1 MPAQIATPFSFSAL
15 RLSWATLAI
24 LFITL
29 LLHFLLLQWAEDE
42 LKVAL
47 SIPSD
52 AALLDL
58 ELEPTTSVRLL
69 RAPASQRVQKKSP
82 VNTDPTPPTLEPPA
96 ATNPAESTA
105 STDAA
110 DTANATAN
118 ATPAEASNETSS
130 TAAAAATT
138 ATESGPVTTDPT
150 KPEAAT
156 ESATASAVP
165 QAQEQTA
172 PIAASSIFTKVS
184 LPPPA
189 QLNYTVLA
197 ARDGRKVEGRGTINW
212 QPNGDQYSI
221 SGDAGII
228 FLTVLNYKSSGSVDL
243 SGITPELYVEKRF
256 GKSETNTHF
265 HRERKTISFSASTNS
280 YPTSGGEQDRASVIW
295 QIAAMG
301 RGDSDKFTPGL
312 NFGMLIAGTRT
323 AAVWRVV
330 VNRKQSI
337 RLTNETVD
345 AWHLTIMPV
354 EQTQELQFELWLA
367 PEKEWYPVKL
377 VYSDKKSG
385 YLELLLNK
393 LEQKLSTAR

>member
-1 MPAQIATPFSFSAL
+1 MPTQIATPFRFPAL
-15 RLSWATLAI
+15 RLSGATLAI

-29 LLHFLLLQWAEDE
+29 LLHLLILQWVEDE
-42 LKVAL
+42 LKLAL

-82 VNTDPTPPTLEPPA
+82 VKADPTPPVPEA
-96 ATNPAESTA
+96 SATTSTPESIA
-105 STDAA
+105 STDPAA
-110 DTANATAN
+110 PTS
-118 ATPAEASNETSS
+118 ATPAESLNETSS
-130 TAAAAATT
+130 AAASVESAQTPTEASKTDAGIET
-138 ATESGPVTTDPT
+138 AT
-150 KPEAAT
+150 AN
-156 ESATASAVP
+156 AVP

-172 PIAASSIFTKVS
+172 PVAASSIFTKVS
-184 LPPPA
+184 LPPAA

-212 QPNGDQYSI
+212 QPSGEQYSI

-228 FLTVLNYKSSGSVDL
+228 FLTVLNYKSTGSVDL

-312 NFGMLIAGTRT
+312 NFGMLIAGTRS

-330 VNRKQSI
+330 INGKQSV
-337 RLTNETVD
+337 RLTNETVE
-345 AWHLTIMPV
+345 AWHLTILPV
-354 EQTQELQFELWLA
+354 EQSQELQFELWLA

-385 YLELLLNK
+385 FLELILNK
-393 LEQKLSTAR
+393 LEQKFTSTR

>member
-1 MPAQIATPFSFSAL
+1 MPTQIATPFRFPAL
-15 RLSWATLAI
+15 RLSGATLAI

-29 LLHFLLLQWAEDE
+29 LLHLLILQWVEDE
-42 LKVAL
+42 LKLAL

-69 RAPASQRVQKKSP
+69 RAPASQRAQKKSP
-82 VNTDPTPPTLEPPA
+82 VKADPIPPA
-96 ATNPAESTA
+96 PEPSATTSTPESTA
-105 STDAA
+105 STDPVSP
-110 DTANATAN
+110 TS
-118 ATPAEASNETSS
+118 ATPAESSNETGS
-130 TAAAAATT
+130 AATT
-138 ATESGPVTTDPT
+138 ADSAQTPTEAS
-150 KPEAAT
+150 KPEAGIET
-156 ESATASAVP
+156 ATANAVP

-172 PIAASSIFTKVS
+172 PVAASSIFTKVS
-184 LPPPA
+184 LPPAA

-212 QPNGDQYSI
+212 QPSGEQYSI

-228 FLTVLNYKSSGSVDL
+228 FLTVLNYKSTGSVDL

-312 NFGMLIAGTRT
+312 NFGMLIAGTRS

-330 VNRKQSI
+330 INGKQSV
-337 RLTNETVD
+337 RLTNETVE
-345 AWHLTIMPV
+345 AWHLTILPV
-354 EQTQELQFELWLA
+354 EQSQELQFELWLA

-385 YLELLLNK
+385 FLELVLNK
-393 LEQKLSTAR
+393 LEQKFTSTR

>member
-1 MPAQIATPFSFSAL
+1 MPAQIATPFRFPAL

-29 LLHFLLLQWAEDE
+29 LLHLLILQWVEDE
-42 LKVAL
+42 LKLAL

-69 RAPASQRVQKKSP
+69 RAPASQRAQKKSP
-82 VNTDPTPPTLEPPA
+82 VKTDPTPPTPEPS
-96 ATNPAESTA
+96 ATTSTPESTA
-105 STDAA
+105 STDPASPASANPAESSNETGSAA
-110 DTANATAN
+110 ASVDSAQTPTETSKPEVGIETATAN
-118 ATPAEASNETSS
+118 
-130 TAAAAATT
+130 
-138 ATESGPVTTDPT
+138 
-150 KPEAAT
+150 
-156 ESATASAVP
+156 AVP

-172 PIAASSIFTKVS
+172 PVAASSIFTKVS

-212 QPNGDQYSI
+212 QPSGEQYSI

-228 FLTVLNYKSSGSVDL
+228 FLTVLNYKSTGSVDL

-312 NFGMLIAGTRT
+312 NFGMLIAGTRS

-330 VNRKQSI
+330 INGKQSV
-337 RLTNETVD
+337 RLTNETVE
-345 AWHLTIMPV
+345 AWHLTILPV
-354 EQTQELQFELWLA
+354 EQSQELQFELWLA

-385 YLELLLNK
+385 FLELVLNK
-393 LEQKLSTAR
+393 LEQKFTSTR

>member
-1 MPAQIATPFSFSAL
+1 MPAQIATPFRFPAL

-29 LLHFLLLQWAEDE
+29 LLHLLILQWVEDE
-42 LKVAL
+42 LKLAL

-69 RAPASQRVQKKSP
+69 RTPASQRAQKKSP
-82 VNTDPTPPTLEPPA
+82 VKTDPTPAVPEPS
-96 ATNPAESTA
+96 ATTSTPESTA
-105 STDAA
+105 STDPVSP
-110 DTANATAN
+110 TS
-118 ATPAEASNETSS
+118 ATPAESSNETGS
-130 TAAAAATT
+130 AAASVDSAQTP
-138 ATESGPVTTDPT
+138 TETS
-150 KPEAAT
+150 KPEAGIET
-156 ESATASAVP
+156 ATANAVP
-165 QAQEQTA
+165 QAQQQTA
-172 PIAASSIFTKVS
+172 PVAASSIFTKVS

-212 QPNGDQYSI
+212 QPSGEQYSI

-228 FLTVLNYKSSGSVDL
+228 FLTVLNYKSTGSVDL

-312 NFGMLIAGTRT
+312 NFGMLIAGTRS

-330 VNRKQSI
+330 INGKQSV
-337 RLTNETVD
+337 RLTNETVE
-345 AWHLTIMPV
+345 AWHLTILPV
-354 EQTQELQFELWLA
+354 EQSQELQFELWLA

-385 YLELLLNK
+385 FLELVLNK
-393 LEQKLSTAR
+393 LEQKFTSTR

>member
-1 MPAQIATPFSFSAL
+1 MPTQIATSFGFPAL

-29 LLHFLLLQWAEDE
+29 LLHLLLLQWVEDE
-42 LKVAL
+42 LKLAL

-69 RAPASQRVQKKSP
+69 REPASQRAQKKSP
-82 VNTDPTPPTLEPPA
+82 VKTDPTPPSPEPSAP
-96 ATNPAESTA
+96 TNPAESTA
-105 STDAA
+105 STEAA

-118 ATPAEASNETSS
+118 ATQAEPSNETSS
-130 TAAAAATT
+130 TASATS
-138 ATESGPVTTDPT
+138 TESGPVTTETT
-150 KPEAAT
+150 KPEAVIET
-156 ESATASAVP
+156 TTASAP
-165 QAQEQTA
+165 
-172 PIAASSIFTKVS
+172 PIAASSIFTKVN

-212 QPNGDQYSI
+212 QPNGEQYSI

-312 NFGMLIAGTRT
+312 DFGMLIAGTRS

-330 VNRKQSI
+330 VNGKQSV
-337 RLTNETVD
+337 RLTNETVE

-354 EQTQELQFELWLA
+354 EQSQELQFELWLA

-385 YLELLLNK
+385 FLELVLNK
-393 LEQKLSTAR
+393 LEQKFISTR

>member
-1 MPAQIATPFSFSAL
+1 MPAQIATPFRFPAL

-29 LLHFLLLQWAEDE
+29 LLHLLILQWVEDE
-42 LKVAL
+42 LKLAL

-69 RAPASQRVQKKSP
+69 RAPASQRAQKKSP
-82 VNTDPTPPTLEPPA
+82 VKTDPTPAVLEPSVTTSAP
-96 ATNPAESTA
+96 ESTA
-105 STDAA
+105 STDP
-110 DTANATAN
+110 ATPTS
-118 ATPAEASNETSS
+118 ATPAESSNETGS
-130 TAAAAATT
+130 AAASVDSAQTPTETSKPEVGIET
-138 ATESGPVTTDPT
+138 AT
-150 KPEAAT
+150 AN
-156 ESATASAVP
+156 AVP

-172 PIAASSIFTKVS
+172 PVAASSIFTKVN

-212 QPNGDQYSI
+212 QPNGEQYSI

-228 FLTVLNYKSSGSVDL
+228 FLTVLNYKSTGSVDL

-312 NFGMLIAGTRT
+312 NFGMLIAGTRS

-330 VNRKQSI
+330 INGKQSV
-337 RLTNETVD
+337 RLTNETVE
-345 AWHLTIMPV
+345 AWHLTILPV
-354 EQTQELQFELWLA
+354 EQSQELQFELWLA

-385 YLELLLNK
+385 FLELVLNK
-393 LEQKLSTAR
+393 LEQKFTSTR

>member
-1 MPAQIATPFSFSAL
+1 MPTQIATPFSFPAL

-29 LLHFLLLQWAEDE
+29 LLHLLLLQWVEDE
-42 LKVAL
+42 LKLAL

-69 RAPASQRVQKKSP
+69 RAPASQRAQKKSP
-82 VNTDPTPPTLEPPA
+82 VKTDPTPPTPEPPA
-96 ATNPAESTA
+96 PTNPAESTA

-110 DTANATAN
+110 DTANASAN
-118 ATPAEASNETSS
+118 ATQAEPSNETSS
-130 TAAAAATT
+130 TASATS
-138 ATESGPVTTDPT
+138 TESGPVTTEPI
-150 KPEAAT
+150 KPEAAIET
-156 ESATASAVP
+156 ATASTP
-165 QAQEQTA
+165 

-212 QPNGDQYSI
+212 QPSGEQYSI
-221 SGDAGII
+221 SGDSGII
-228 FLTVLNYKSSGSVDL
+228 FLTVLNYKSTGSVDL
-243 SGITPELYVEKRF
+243 TGITPELYVEKRF

-312 NFGMLIAGTRT
+312 NFGMLIAGTRS

-330 VNRKQSI
+330 INGKQSI
-337 RLTNETVD
+337 RLTNETVE
-345 AWHLTIMPV
+345 AWHLTILPV
-354 EQTQELQFELWLA
+354 EQSQELQFELWLA

-385 YLELLLNK
+385 FLELVLNK
-393 LEQKLSTAR
+393 LEQKFISTR

>member
-29 LLHFLLLQWAEDE
+29 LLHLLILQWVEDE
-42 LKVAL
+42 LKLAL

-69 RAPASQRVQKKSP
+69 RAPASQRAQKKSP
-82 VNTDPTPPTLEPPA
+82 VKTDPTPPVPEPS
-96 ATNPAESTA
+96 ATTSTPESTA
-105 STDAA
+105 STDPASPASANPSESSNETGSAA
-110 DTANATAN
+110 ASVDSAQTPTETSKPEPGIETATAN
-118 ATPAEASNETSS
+118 
-130 TAAAAATT
+130 
-138 ATESGPVTTDPT
+138 
-150 KPEAAT
+150 
-156 ESATASAVP
+156 AVP

-212 QPNGDQYSI
+212 QPSGGQYSI

-228 FLTVLNYKSSGSVDL
+228 FLTVLNYKSTGSVDL

-312 NFGMLIAGTRT
+312 NFGMLIAGTRS

-330 VNRKQSI
+330 INGKQSV
-337 RLTNETVD
+337 RLTNETVQ
-345 AWHLTIMPV
+345 AWHLTILPV
-354 EQTQELQFELWLA
+354 EQSQELQFELWLS

-385 YLELLLNK
+385 FLELVLNK
-393 LEQKLSTAR
+393 LEQKFTSTR

>member
-1 MPAQIATPFSFSAL
+1 MPAQIATPFRFPAL

-29 LLHFLLLQWAEDE
+29 LLHLLILQWVEDE
-42 LKVAL
+42 LKLAL

-58 ELEPTTSVRLL
+58 ELEPTTTVRLL
-69 RAPASQRVQKKSP
+69 RAPASQRVQKKPP
-82 VNTDPTPPTLEPPA
+82 VKTDPTPPVPEA
-96 ATNPAESTA
+96 SATTSTPESTA
-105 STDAA
+105 STDPAA
-110 DTANATAN
+110 PTSATS
-118 ATPAEASNETSS
+118 AESSNETSS
-130 TAAAAATT
+130 AAAPVESAQTP
-138 ATESGPVTTDPT
+138 TETS
-150 KPEAAT
+150 KPEAGIET
-156 ESATASAVP
+156 ATANAAP

-172 PIAASSIFTKVS
+172 PVAASSIFTKVN

-212 QPNGDQYSI
+212 QPNGEQYSI

-228 FLTVLNYKSSGSVDL
+228 FLTVLNYKSTGSVDL

-312 NFGMLIAGTRT
+312 NFGMLIAGTRS

-330 VNRKQSI
+330 INGKQSV
-337 RLTNETVD
+337 RLTNETVE
-345 AWHLTIMPV
+345 AWHLTILPV
-354 EQTQELQFELWLA
+354 EQSQELQFELWLA

-385 YLELLLNK
+385 FLELVLNK
-393 LEQKLSTAR
+393 LEQKFTSTR

>member
-1 MPAQIATPFSFSAL
+1 MPAQIATPFRFPAL

-29 LLHFLLLQWAEDE
+29 LLHLLILQWVEDE
-42 LKVAL
+42 LKLAL

-69 RAPASQRVQKKSP
+69 RAPASQRAQKKSP
-82 VNTDPTPPTLEPPA
+82 VKADPTPPTPEPS
-96 ATNPAESTA
+96 ATTSTPESTA
-105 STDAA
+105 STDPVSPTSATPAESSNETGSAA
-110 DTANATAN
+110 ASVDSAQTPTETSKPEAGIETATAN
-118 ATPAEASNETSS
+118 A
-130 TAAAAATT
+130 
-138 ATESGPVTTDPT
+138 
-150 KPEAAT
+150 
-156 ESATASAVP
+156 VP
-165 QAQEQTA
+165 QEQEQTA
-172 PIAASSIFTKVS
+172 PVAASSIFTKVS

-212 QPNGDQYSI
+212 QPNGEQYSI

-228 FLTVLNYKSSGSVDL
+228 FLTVLNYKSTGSVDL
-243 SGITPELYVEKRF
+243 SGIAPELYVEKRF

-312 NFGMLIAGTRT
+312 NFGMLIAGTRS

-330 VNRKQSI
+330 INGKQSV
-337 RLTNETVD
+337 RLTNETVE
-345 AWHLTIMPV
+345 AWHLTILPV
-354 EQTQELQFELWLA
+354 EQSQELQFELWLA

-385 YLELLLNK
+385 FLELVLNK
-393 LEQKLSTAR
+393 LEQKFTSTR

>member
-1 MPAQIATPFSFSAL
+1 MPAQIATPFRFPAL

-29 LLHFLLLQWAEDE
+29 LLHLLILQWVEDE
-42 LKVAL
+42 LKLAL

-69 RAPASQRVQKKSP
+69 RAPAPQRAQKKSP
-82 VNTDPTPPTLEPPA
+82 VKADPTPPTPEPS
-96 ATNPAESTA
+96 ATTSTPESTA
-105 STDAA
+105 STDPVSP
-110 DTANATAN
+110 TS
-118 ATPAEASNETSS
+118 ATPAESSNETGS
-130 TAAAAATT
+130 AAASVDSAQTPTETSKPDAGIET
-138 ATESGPVTTDPT
+138 AT
-150 KPEAAT
+150 AN
-156 ESATASAVP
+156 AVP

-172 PIAASSIFTKVS
+172 PVAASSIFTKVS

-212 QPNGDQYSI
+212 QPSGEQYSI

-228 FLTVLNYKSSGSVDL
+228 FLTVLNYKSTGSVDL

-312 NFGMLIAGTRT
+312 NFGMLIAGTRS

-330 VNRKQSI
+330 INGKQSV
-337 RLTNETVD
+337 RLTNETVE
-345 AWHLTIMPV
+345 AWHLTILPV
-354 EQTQELQFELWLA
+354 EQSQELQFELWLA

-385 YLELLLNK
+385 FLELVLNK
-393 LEQKLSTAR
+393 LEQKFTSTR

>member
-1 MPAQIATPFSFSAL
+1 MSTQIATTFSFPAL
-15 RLSWATLAI
+15 RLSWANLAI

-29 LLHFLLLQWAEDE
+29 LLHLLLLRWVEDE
-42 LKVAL
+42 LKLAL

-69 RAPASQRVQKKSP
+69 RAPASQRPQKKPP
-82 VNTDPTPPTLEPPA
+82 VKTDPTPPTPEPPA
-96 ATNPAESTA
+96 PTNPAESTA

-118 ATPAEASNETSS
+118 ATQAEPANETGSPAS
-130 TAAAAATT
+130 ATS
-138 ATESGPVTTDPT
+138 TESGPITTDPT
-150 KPEAAT
+150 KPEAAI
-156 ESATASAVP
+156 ETAAPSAVP
-165 QAQEQTA
+165 QAQEQTP

-184 LPPPA
+184 LPPPV

-330 VNRKQSI
+330 VNGKQSV
-337 RLTNETVD
+337 RLINETVE
-345 AWHLTIMPV
+345 AWHLTILPV
-354 EQTQELQFELWLA
+354 EQSQELQFELWLA

-385 YLELLLNK
+385 FLELVLNK
-393 LEQKLSTAR
+393 LEQKFISTR

>member
-1 MPAQIATPFSFSAL
+1 MPTQIATPFSFPAL

-29 LLHFLLLQWAEDE
+29 LLHLLLLQWVEDE
-42 LKVAL
+42 LKLAL

-69 RAPASQRVQKKSP
+69 RAPASQRAQKKSP
-82 VNTDPTPPTLEPPA
+82 VKTDPTPPTPEPPA
-96 ATNPAESTA
+96 PTNPAESTA

-110 DTANATAN
+110 DTANASAN
-118 ATPAEASNETSS
+118 ATQAEPSNETSS
-130 TAAAAATT
+130 TASATS
-138 ATESGPVTTDPT
+138 TESGPVTTEPI
-150 KPEAAT
+150 KPEAAIET
-156 ESATASAVP
+156 ATASTP
-165 QAQEQTA
+165 

-212 QPNGDQYSI
+212 QPSGEQYSI

-228 FLTVLNYKSSGSVDL
+228 FLTVLNYKSTGSVDL
-243 SGITPELYVEKRF
+243 TGITPELYVEKRF

-280 YPTSGGEQDRASVIW
+280 YTTSGGEQDRASVIW

-312 NFGMLIAGTRT
+312 NFGMLIAGTRS

-330 VNRKQSI
+330 INGKQSI
-337 RLTNETVD
+337 RLTNETVE
-345 AWHLTIMPV
+345 AWHLTILPV
-354 EQTQELQFELWLA
+354 EQSQELQFELWLA

-385 YLELLLNK
+385 FLELVLNK
-393 LEQKLSTAR
+393 LEQKFISTR

>member
-1 MPAQIATPFSFSAL
+1 MPTQIATPFSFPAL

-69 RAPASQRVQKKSP
+69 REPASQRAQKKST
-82 VNTDPTPPTLEPPA
+82 VKTDPTPPSPEPPA
-96 ATNPAESTA
+96 PTNSAESTA
-105 STDAA
+105 STEAA

-118 ATPAEASNETSS
+118 ATQAEPSNETSS
-130 TAAAAATT
+130 TASATS
-138 ATESGPVTTDPT
+138 TESGPVTNEPT
-150 KPEAAT
+150 KPEAVIET
-156 ESATASAVP
+156 TTASTP
-165 QAQEQTA
+165 
-172 PIAASSIFTKVS
+172 PIAASSIFTKVN

-301 RGDSDKFTPGL
+301 RGDSEKFTPGL

>member
-1 MPAQIATPFSFSAL
+1 MPAQIATPFRFPAL

-29 LLHFLLLQWAEDE
+29 LLHLLILQWVEDE
-42 LKVAL
+42 LKLAL

-69 RAPASQRVQKKSP
+69 RAPAPQRAQKKSP
-82 VNTDPTPPTLEPPA
+82 VKADPTPPTPEPS
-96 ATNPAESTA
+96 ATTSTPESTA
-105 STDAA
+105 STDPVSP
-110 DTANATAN
+110 TS
-118 ATPAEASNETSS
+118 ATPAESSNETGS
-130 TAAAAATT
+130 AAASVDSAQTP
-138 ATESGPVTTDPT
+138 TETS
-150 KPEAAT
+150 KPEAGIET
-156 ESATASAVP
+156 ATANAVP

-172 PIAASSIFTKVS
+172 PVAASSIFTKVS

-212 QPNGDQYSI
+212 QPSGEQYSI

-228 FLTVLNYKSSGSVDL
+228 FLTVLNYKSTGSVDL

-312 NFGMLIAGTRT
+312 NFGMLIAGTRS

-330 VNRKQSI
+330 INGKQSV
-337 RLTNETVD
+337 RLTNETVE
-345 AWHLTIMPV
+345 AWHLTILPV
-354 EQTQELQFELWLA
+354 EQSQELQFELWLA

-385 YLELLLNK
+385 FLELVLNK
-393 LEQKLSTAR
+393 LEQKFTSTR

>member
-1 MPAQIATPFSFSAL
+1 MPAQIATPFRFPAL

-29 LLHFLLLQWAEDE
+29 LLHLLILQWVEDE
-42 LKVAL
+42 LKLAL

-69 RAPASQRVQKKSP
+69 RAPASQRAQKKSP
-82 VNTDPTPPTLEPPA
+82 VKADPTPPTPEPS
-96 ATNPAESTA
+96 ATTSTPESTA
-105 STDAA
+105 STDPASPASSNPSESSNETGSAA
-110 DTANATAN
+110 ASVDSAQTPTETSKPDAGIETATAN
-118 ATPAEASNETSS
+118 
-130 TAAAAATT
+130 
-138 ATESGPVTTDPT
+138 
-150 KPEAAT
+150 
-156 ESATASAVP
+156 AVP

-172 PIAASSIFTKVS
+172 PVAASSIFTKVS

-212 QPNGDQYSI
+212 QPSGEQYSI

-228 FLTVLNYKSSGSVDL
+228 FLTVLNYKSTGSVDL

-312 NFGMLIAGTRT
+312 NFGMLIAGTRS

-330 VNRKQSI
+330 INGKQSV
-337 RLTNETVD
+337 RLTNETVE
-345 AWHLTIMPV
+345 AWHLTILPV
-354 EQTQELQFELWLA
+354 EQSQELQFELWLA

-385 YLELLLNK
+385 FLELVLNK
-393 LEQKLSTAR
+393 LEQKFTSTR

>member
-1 MPAQIATPFSFSAL
+1 MPAQIATPFRFPAL

-29 LLHFLLLQWAEDE
+29 LLHLLILQWVEDE
-42 LKVAL
+42 LKLAL

-69 RAPASQRVQKKSP
+69 RAPASQRAQKKSP
-82 VNTDPTPPTLEPPA
+82 VKTDPTPAVPEPS
-96 ATNPAESTA
+96 ATTSAPESTA
-105 STDAA
+105 STDP
-110 DTANATAN
+110 ATPTS
-118 ATPAEASNETSS
+118 ATPAESSNETGS
-130 TAAAAATT
+130 AAASVDSAQTPTETSKPEVGIET
-138 ATESGPVTTDPT
+138 AT
-150 KPEAAT
+150 AN
-156 ESATASAVP
+156 AVP

-172 PIAASSIFTKVS
+172 PVAASSIFTKVN

-212 QPNGDQYSI
+212 QPSGEQYSI

-228 FLTVLNYKSSGSVDL
+228 FLTVLNYKSTGSVDL

-312 NFGMLIAGTRT
+312 NFGMLIAGTRS

-330 VNRKQSI
+330 INGKQSV
-337 RLTNETVD
+337 RLTNETVE
-345 AWHLTIMPV
+345 AWHLTILPV
-354 EQTQELQFELWLA
+354 EQSQELQFELWLA

-385 YLELLLNK
+385 FLELVLNK
-393 LEQKLSTAR
+393 LEQKFTSTR

>member
-1 MPAQIATPFSFSAL
+1 MPAQIATPFRFPAL

-29 LLHFLLLQWAEDE
+29 LLHLLILQWVEDE
-42 LKVAL
+42 LKLAL

-69 RAPASQRVQKKSP
+69 RAPAPQRAQKKSP
-82 VNTDPTPPTLEPPA
+82 VKADPTPPTPEPS
-96 ATNPAESTA
+96 ATTSTPESTA
-105 STDAA
+105 STDPVSP
-110 DTANATAN
+110 TS
-118 ATPAEASNETSS
+118 ATPAESSNETGS
-130 TAAAAATT
+130 AAASVDSAQTP
-138 ATESGPVTTDPT
+138 TETS
-150 KPEAAT
+150 KPEAGIET
-156 ESATASAVP
+156 ATANAVP

-172 PIAASSIFTKVS
+172 PVAASSIFTKVS

-212 QPNGDQYSI
+212 QPSGEQYSI

-228 FLTVLNYKSSGSVDL
+228 FLTVLNYKSTGSVDL

-301 RGDSDKFTPGL
+301 RGDSDKFIPGL
-312 NFGMLIAGTRT
+312 NFGMLIAGTRS

-330 VNRKQSI
+330 INGKQSV
-337 RLTNETVD
+337 RLTNETVE
-345 AWHLTIMPV
+345 AWHLTILPV
-354 EQTQELQFELWLA
+354 EQSQELQFELWLA

-385 YLELLLNK
+385 FLELVLNK
-393 LEQKLSTAR
+393 LEQKFTSTR

>member
-1 MPAQIATPFSFSAL
+1 MPAQIATPFSFPAL

-29 LLHFLLLQWAEDE
+29 LLHLLILQWVEDE
-42 LKVAL
+42 LKLAL

-69 RAPASQRVQKKSP
+69 RAPASQRAQKKSP
-82 VNTDPTPPTLEPPA
+82 VKTDPTPPTPEPPA
-96 ATNPAESTA
+96 PTNPAESTA

-118 ATPAEASNETSS
+118 ATPAESSNETSS
-130 TAAAAATT
+130 TAACTT
-138 ATESGPVTTDPT
+138 ATESAQTPT
-150 KPEAAT
+150 ETSKPEAGIET
-156 ESATASAVP
+156 ATANAVP

-172 PIAASSIFTKVS
+172 PVAASSIFTKVS

-212 QPNGDQYSI
+212 QPNGEQYSI

-228 FLTVLNYKSSGSVDL
+228 FLTVLNYKSTGSVDL

-312 NFGMLIAGTRT
+312 NFGMLIAGTRS

-330 VNRKQSI
+330 INGKQSI
-337 RLTNETVD
+337 RLTNETVE
-345 AWHLTIMPV
+345 AWHLTILPV
-354 EQTQELQFELWLA
+354 EQSQELQFELWLA

-385 YLELLLNK
+385 FLELVLNK
-393 LEQKLSTAR
+393 LEQKFTSTR

>member
-1 MPAQIATPFSFSAL
+1 MPAQIATPFRFPAL

-29 LLHFLLLQWAEDE
+29 LLHLLILQWVEDE
-42 LKVAL
+42 LKLAL

-69 RAPASQRVQKKSP
+69 RAPAPQRAQKKSP
-82 VNTDPTPPTLEPPA
+82 AKADPTPPTPEPS
-96 ATNPAESTA
+96 ATTSTPESTA
-105 STDAA
+105 STDPVSP
-110 DTANATAN
+110 TS
-118 ATPAEASNETSS
+118 ATPAESSNETGS
-130 TAAAAATT
+130 AAASVDSAQTPTETSKPEVGIETATT
-138 ATESGPVTTDPT
+138 N
-150 KPEAAT
+150 
-156 ESATASAVP
+156 AVP

-172 PIAASSIFTKVS
+172 PVAASSIFTKVS

-212 QPNGDQYSI
+212 QPSGEQYSI

-228 FLTVLNYKSSGSVDL
+228 FLTVLNYKSTGSVDL

-312 NFGMLIAGTRT
+312 NFGMLIAGTRS

-330 VNRKQSI
+330 INGKQSV
-337 RLTNETVD
+337 RLTNETVQ
-345 AWHLTIMPV
+345 AWHLTILPV
-354 EQTQELQFELWLA
+354 EQSQELQFELWLA

-385 YLELLLNK
+385 FLELVLNK
-393 LEQKLSTAR
+393 LEQKFTSTR

>member
-1 MPAQIATPFSFSAL
+1 MPTQIATPFSFPAL

-29 LLHFLLLQWAEDE
+29 LLHLLLLQWVEDE
-42 LKVAL
+42 LKLAL

-69 RAPASQRVQKKSP
+69 RAPAPQRPQKKSP
-82 VNTDPTPPTLEPPA
+82 VKTDPIPPA
-96 ATNPAESTA
+96 PEAPAAPEPTTSSESTA
-105 STDAA
+105 STEAA
-110 DTANATAN
+110 DTANTNAN
-118 ATPAEASNETSS
+118 ATQAEASNETSS
-130 TAAAAATT
+130 TAAAANA
-138 ATESGPVTTDPT
+138 AESGPVTNEPT
-150 KPEAAT
+150 KPEAG
-156 ESATASAVP
+156 V
-165 QAQEQTA
+165 EQTA

-197 ARDGRKVEGRGTINW
+197 ARDGRRVEGRGTINW
-212 QPNGDQYSI
+212 QPSGEQYSI

-228 FLTVLNYKSSGSVDL
+228 FLTVLNYKSTGSVDL

-265 HRERKTISFSASTNS
+265 HRERKTISFSASTNT

-312 NFGMLIAGTRT
+312 NFGMLIAGTRS

-330 VNRKQSI
+330 VNAKQSV
-337 RLTNETVD
+337 RLTNETIE

-354 EQTQELQFELWLA
+354 EQSQELQFELWLA

-385 YLELLLNK
+385 FLELVLNK
-393 LEQKLSTAR
+393 LEQKFTSTR

>member
-29 LLHFLLLQWAEDE
+29 LLHLLILQWVEDE
-42 LKVAL
+42 LKLAL

-69 RAPASQRVQKKSP
+69 RAPASQRAQKKSP
-82 VNTDPTPPTLEPPA
+82 VKTDPTPPTPEPS
-96 ATNPAESTA
+96 ATTSTPESTA
-105 STDAA
+105 STDPASPASANPAESSNETGSAA
-110 DTANATAN
+110 ASVDSAQTPTETSKPEPGIETATAN
-118 ATPAEASNETSS
+118 
-130 TAAAAATT
+130 
-138 ATESGPVTTDPT
+138 
-150 KPEAAT
+150 
-156 ESATASAVP
+156 AVP

-172 PIAASSIFTKVS
+172 PVAASSIFTKVS

-212 QPNGDQYSI
+212 QPSGEQYSI

-228 FLTVLNYKSSGSVDL
+228 FLTVLNYKSTGSVDL

-312 NFGMLIAGTRT
+312 NFGMLIAGTRS

-330 VNRKQSI
+330 INGKQSV
-337 RLTNETVD
+337 RLTNETVQ
-345 AWHLTIMPV
+345 AWHLTILPV
-354 EQTQELQFELWLA
+354 EQSQELQFELWLA

-385 YLELLLNK
+385 FLELVLNK
-393 LEQKLSTAR
+393 LEQKFTSTR

>member
-1 MPAQIATPFSFSAL
+1 MPAQIATPFSFPAL

-29 LLHFLLLQWAEDE
+29 LLHLLILQWVEDE
-42 LKVAL
+42 LKLAL

-69 RAPASQRVQKKSP
+69 RAPASQRAQKKSP
-82 VNTDPTPPTLEPPA
+82 VKTDPTPPTPEPS
-96 ATNPAESTA
+96 ATTSTPESTA
-105 STDAA
+105 STDPASPASANPAESSNETGSAA
-110 DTANATAN
+110 ASVDSAQTPTETSKPEAGIETATAN
-118 ATPAEASNETSS
+118 
-130 TAAAAATT
+130 
-138 ATESGPVTTDPT
+138 
-150 KPEAAT
+150 
-156 ESATASAVP
+156 AVP

-172 PIAASSIFTKVS
+172 PVAASSIFTKVS

-212 QPNGDQYSI
+212 QPSGEQYSI

-228 FLTVLNYKSSGSVDL
+228 FLTVLNYKSTGSVDL

-312 NFGMLIAGTRT
+312 NFGMLIAGTRS

-330 VNRKQSI
+330 INGKQSV
-337 RLTNETVD
+337 RLTNETVQ
-345 AWHLTIMPV
+345 AWHLTILPV
-354 EQTQELQFELWLA
+354 EQSQELQFELWLA

-385 YLELLLNK
+385 FLELVLNK
-393 LEQKLSTAR
+393 LEQKFTSTR

>member
-1 MPAQIATPFSFSAL
+1 
-15 RLSWATLAI
+15 LAI

-29 LLHFLLLQWAEDE
+29 LLHLLLLQWVEDE
-42 LKVAL
+42 LKLAL

-69 RAPASQRVQKKSP
+69 REPASQRAQKKSP
-82 VNTDPTPPTLEPPA
+82 VKTDPTPPSPEPSAP
-96 ATNPAESTA
+96 TNPAESTA
-105 STDAA
+105 STEAA

-118 ATPAEASNETSS
+118 ATQAEPSNETSS
-130 TAAAAATT
+130 TASATS
-138 ATESGPVTTDPT
+138 TESGPVTTETT
-150 KPEAAT
+150 KPEAVIET
-156 ESATASAVP
+156 TTASAP
-165 QAQEQTA
+165 
-172 PIAASSIFTKVS
+172 PIAASSIFTKVN

-212 QPNGDQYSI
+212 QPNGEQYSI

-312 NFGMLIAGTRT
+312 DFGMLIAGTRS

-330 VNRKQSI
+330 VNGKQSV
-337 RLTNETVD
+337 RLTNETVE

-354 EQTQELQFELWLA
+354 EQSQELQFELWLA

-385 YLELLLNK
+385 YLELVLNK

>member
-1 MPAQIATPFSFSAL
+1 MPTQIATPFSFPAL
-15 RLSWATLAI
+15 RMSWATLAI

-29 LLHFLLLQWAEDE
+29 LLHLLILQWVEDE
-42 LKVAL
+42 LKLAL

-58 ELEPTTSVRLL
+58 ELEPTTNVRLL
-69 RAPASQRVQKKSP
+69 RAPASQRPQKKSP
-82 VNTDPTPPTLEPPA
+82 VKTDPTPPVPEPSATTSTPESTVSTDPA
-96 ATNPAESTA
+96 APIS
-105 STDAA
+105 
-110 DTANATAN
+110 
-118 ATPAEASNETSS
+118 ATPAESSNETGS
-130 TAAAAATT
+130 AATS
-138 ATESGPVTTDPT
+138 AESAIPTETS
-150 KPEAAT
+150 KPEAGI
-156 ESATASAVP
+156 ETAPANAVP

-172 PIAASSIFTKVS
+172 PVAASSIFTKVS

-212 QPNGDQYSI
+212 QPSGEQYSI

-228 FLTVLNYKSSGSVDL
+228 FLTVLNYKSTGSVDL

-312 NFGMLIAGTRT
+312 NFGMLIAGTRS

-330 VNRKQSI
+330 INGKQSV
-337 RLTNETVD
+337 RLTNETVQ
-345 AWHLTIMPV
+345 AWHLTILPV
-354 EQTQELQFELWLA
+354 EQSQELQFELWLA

-385 YLELLLNK
+385 FLELVLNK
-393 LEQKLSTAR
+393 LEQKFTSTR

>member
-1 MPAQIATPFSFSAL
+1 MPAQIATPFSFPAL

-29 LLHFLLLQWAEDE
+29 LLHLLILQWVEDE
-42 LKVAL
+42 LKLAL

-69 RAPASQRVQKKSP
+69 RAPASQRAQKKSP
-82 VNTDPTPPTLEPPA
+82 VKTDPTPPTPEPS
-96 ATNPAESTA
+96 ATTSTPESTA
-105 STDAA
+105 STDPASPASANPAESSNETGSAA
-110 DTANATAN
+110 ASVDSAQTPTETSKPEPGIETATAN
-118 ATPAEASNETSS
+118 
-130 TAAAAATT
+130 
-138 ATESGPVTTDPT
+138 
-150 KPEAAT
+150 
-156 ESATASAVP
+156 AVP

-212 QPNGDQYSI
+212 QPSGEQYSI

-228 FLTVLNYKSSGSVDL
+228 FLTVLNYKSTGSVDL

-312 NFGMLIAGTRT
+312 NFGMLIAGTRS

-330 VNRKQSI
+330 INGKQSV
-337 RLTNETVD
+337 RLTNETVE
-345 AWHLTIMPV
+345 AWHLTILPV
-354 EQTQELQFELWLA
+354 EQSQELQFELWLA

-385 YLELLLNK
+385 FLELVLNK
-393 LEQKLSTAR
+393 LEQKFTSTR

>member
-15 RLSWATLAI
+15 PLSWATLAI

-29 LLHFLLLQWAEDE
+29 LLHLLILQWVEDE
-42 LKVAL
+42 LKLAL

-69 RAPASQRVQKKSP
+69 RAPASQRAQKKSP
-82 VNTDPTPPTLEPPA
+82 VKADPTPPTPEPS
-96 ATNPAESTA
+96 ATTSTPESTA
-105 STDAA
+105 STDPASPASANPAESSNETGSAA
-110 DTANATAN
+110 ASVDSAQTPTETSKTDAGIETATAN
-118 ATPAEASNETSS
+118 
-130 TAAAAATT
+130 
-138 ATESGPVTTDPT
+138 
-150 KPEAAT
+150 
-156 ESATASAVP
+156 AVP

-172 PIAASSIFTKVS
+172 PVAASSIFTKVS

-212 QPNGDQYSI
+212 QPSGEQYSI

-228 FLTVLNYKSSGSVDL
+228 FLTVLNYKSTGSVDL

-312 NFGMLIAGTRT
+312 NFGMLIAGTRS

-330 VNRKQSI
+330 INGKQSV
-337 RLTNETVD
+337 RLTNETVQ
-345 AWHLTIMPV
+345 AWHLTILPV
-354 EQTQELQFELWLA
+354 EQSQELQFELWLA

-385 YLELLLNK
+385 FLELVLNK
-393 LEQKLSTAR
+393 LEQKFTSTR

>member
-1 MPAQIATPFSFSAL
+1 MPAQIATPFRFPAL

-29 LLHFLLLQWAEDE
+29 LLHLLILQWVEDE
-42 LKVAL
+42 LKLAL

-69 RAPASQRVQKKSP
+69 RAPASQRAQKKSP
-82 VNTDPTPPTLEPPA
+82 VNTDPTPAVPEPS
-96 ATNPAESTA
+96 ATTSAPESTA
-105 STDAA
+105 STDP
-110 DTANATAN
+110 ATPTS
-118 ATPAEASNETSS
+118 ATPAESSNETGS
-130 TAAAAATT
+130 AAASVDSAQTPTETSKPEVGIET
-138 ATESGPVTTDPT
+138 AT
-150 KPEAAT
+150 AN
-156 ESATASAVP
+156 AVP

-172 PIAASSIFTKVS
+172 PVAASSIFTKVN

-212 QPNGDQYSI
+212 QPNGEQYSI

-228 FLTVLNYKSSGSVDL
+228 FLTVLNYKSTGSVDL

-312 NFGMLIAGTRT
+312 NFGMLIAGTRS

-330 VNRKQSI
+330 INGKQSV
-337 RLTNETVD
+337 RLTNETVE
-345 AWHLTIMPV
+345 AWHLTILPV
-354 EQTQELQFELWLA
+354 EQSQELQFELWLA

-385 YLELLLNK
+385 FLELVLNK
-393 LEQKLSTAR
+393 LEQKFTSTR

>member
-1 MPAQIATPFSFSAL
+1 MPTQIATPFSFPAL

-29 LLHFLLLQWAEDE
+29 LLHLLLLQWVEDE
-42 LKVAL
+42 LKLAL

-69 RAPASQRVQKKSP
+69 RAPASQRAQKKSP
-82 VNTDPTPPTLEPPA
+82 VKTDPTPPTPEPS
-96 ATNPAESTA
+96 ATTSTPESTA
-105 STDAA
+105 STDPASPASANPAESSNETGSAA
-110 DTANATAN
+110 ASVDSAQTPTETSKPEPGIETATAN
-118 ATPAEASNETSS
+118 
-130 TAAAAATT
+130 
-138 ATESGPVTTDPT
+138 
-150 KPEAAT
+150 
-156 ESATASAVP
+156 AVP

-212 QPNGDQYSI
+212 QPSGEQYSI

-228 FLTVLNYKSSGSVDL
+228 FLTVLNYKSTGSVDL

-312 NFGMLIAGTRT
+312 NFGMLIAGTRS

-330 VNRKQSI
+330 INGKQ
-337 RLTNETVD
+337 
-345 AWHLTIMPV
+345 
-354 EQTQELQFELWLA
+354 
-367 PEKEWYPVKL
+367 
-377 VYSDKKSG
+377 
-385 YLELLLNK
+385 
-393 LEQKLSTAR
+393 

>member
-1 MPAQIATPFSFSAL
+1 MPAQIATPFRFPAL

-29 LLHFLLLQWAEDE
+29 LLHLLILQWVEDE
-42 LKVAL
+42 LKLAL

-69 RAPASQRVQKKSP
+69 RAPASQRAQKKSP
-82 VNTDPTPPTLEPPA
+82 VKTDPTPAVPEPS
-96 ATNPAESTA
+96 ATTSAPESTA
-105 STDAA
+105 STDP
-110 DTANATAN
+110 ATPTS
-118 ATPAEASNETSS
+118 ATPAESSNETGS
-130 TAAAAATT
+130 AAASVDSAQTPTETSKPEVGIET
-138 ATESGPVTTDPT
+138 AT
-150 KPEAAT
+150 AN
-156 ESATASAVP
+156 AVP

-172 PIAASSIFTKVS
+172 PVAASSIFTKVN

-189 QLNYTVLA
+189 KLNYTVLA

-212 QPNGDQYSI
+212 QPNGEQYSI

-228 FLTVLNYKSSGSVDL
+228 FLTVLNYKSTGSVDL

-312 NFGMLIAGTRT
+312 NFGMLIAGTRS

-330 VNRKQSI
+330 INGKQSV
-337 RLTNETVD
+337 RLTNETVE
-345 AWHLTIMPV
+345 AWHLTILPV
-354 EQTQELQFELWLA
+354 EQSQELQFELWLA

-385 YLELLLNK
+385 FLELVLNK
-393 LEQKLSTAR
+393 LEQKFTSTR

>member
-1 MPAQIATPFSFSAL
+1 MPAQITTPFSFPAL

-29 LLHFLLLQWAEDE
+29 LLHLLILQWVEDE
-42 LKVAL
+42 LKLAL

-69 RAPASQRVQKKSP
+69 RAPAPQRAQKKSP
-82 VNTDPTPPTLEPPA
+82 VKADPTPPTPEPS
-96 ATNPAESTA
+96 ATTSTPESTA
-105 STDAA
+105 STDPVSP
-110 DTANATAN
+110 TS
-118 ATPAEASNETSS
+118 ATPAESSNETGS
-130 TAAAAATT
+130 AAASVDSAQTP
-138 ATESGPVTTDPT
+138 TETS
-150 KPEAAT
+150 KPEAEIET
-156 ESATASAVP
+156 ATANAVP

-172 PIAASSIFTKVS
+172 PVAASSIFTKVS

-212 QPNGDQYSI
+212 QPSGEQYSI

-228 FLTVLNYKSSGSVDL
+228 FLTVLNYKSTGSVDL

-312 NFGMLIAGTRT
+312 NFGMLIAGTRS

-330 VNRKQSI
+330 INGKQSV
-337 RLTNETVD
+337 RLTNETVE
-345 AWHLTIMPV
+345 AWHLTILPV
-354 EQTQELQFELWLA
+354 EQSQELQFELWLA

-377 VYSDKKSG
+377 VKA
-385 YLELLLNK
+385 NK
-393 LEQKLSTAR
+393 MASLPPMVIKTSS

>member
-1 MPAQIATPFSFSAL
+1 MPTQIATPFSFPAL

-29 LLHFLLLQWAEDE
+29 LLHLLLLQWVEDE
-42 LKVAL
+42 LKLAL

-69 RAPASQRVQKKSP
+69 RAPASQRAQKKSP
-82 VNTDPTPPTLEPPA
+82 VKTDPTPPTPEPPA
-96 ATNPAESTA
+96 PTNPAESTA

-110 DTANATAN
+110 DTANASAN
-118 ATPAEASNETSS
+118 ATQAEPSNETSS
-130 TAAAAATT
+130 TASATS
-138 ATESGPVTTDPT
+138 TESGPVTTEPI
-150 KPEAAT
+150 KPEAAIET
-156 ESATASAVP
+156 ATASTP
-165 QAQEQTA
+165 

-212 QPNGDQYSI
+212 QPSGEQYSI

-228 FLTVLNYKSSGSVDL
+228 FLTVLNYKSTGSVDL
-243 SGITPELYVEKRF
+243 TGITPELYVEKRF

-312 NFGMLIAGTRT
+312 NFGMLIAGTRS

-330 VNRKQSI
+330 INGKQSI
-337 RLTNETVD
+337 RLTNETVE
-345 AWHLTIMPV
+345 AWHLTILPV
-354 EQTQELQFELWLA
+354 EQSQELQFELWLA

-385 YLELLLNK
+385 FLELVLNK
-393 LEQKLSTAR
+393 LEQKFISTR

>member
-1 MPAQIATPFSFSAL
+1 MPAQIATPFRFPAL

-29 LLHFLLLQWAEDE
+29 LLHLLILQWVEDE
-42 LKVAL
+42 LKLAL

-69 RAPASQRVQKKSP
+69 RAPASQRAQKKSP
-82 VNTDPTPPTLEPPA
+82 VKTDPTPPVPEPS
-96 ATNPAESTA
+96 ATTSTPESTA
-105 STDAA
+105 STDPVSP
-110 DTANATAN
+110 TS
-118 ATPAEASNETSS
+118 ATPAESSNETGS
-130 TAAAAATT
+130 AAASVDSAQTP
-138 ATESGPVTTDPT
+138 TETS
-150 KPEAAT
+150 KPEAGIET
-156 ESATASAVP
+156 ATANAVP
-165 QAQEQTA
+165 QAQQQTA
-172 PIAASSIFTKVS
+172 PVAASSIFTKVS

-212 QPNGDQYSI
+212 QPSGEQYSI

-228 FLTVLNYKSSGSVDL
+228 FLTVLNYKSTGSVDL

-312 NFGMLIAGTRT
+312 NFGMLIAGTRS

-330 VNRKQSI
+330 INGKQSV
-337 RLTNETVD
+337 RLTNETVE
-345 AWHLTIMPV
+345 AWHLTILPV
-354 EQTQELQFELWLA
+354 EQSQELQFELWLA

-385 YLELLLNK
+385 FLELVLNK
-393 LEQKLSTAR
+393 LEQKFTSTR

>member
-1 MPAQIATPFSFSAL
+1 MPTQIATPFSFPAL

-29 LLHFLLLQWAEDE
+29 LLHLLLLQWVEDE
-42 LKVAL
+42 LKLAL

-69 RAPASQRVQKKSP
+69 RAPASQRAQKKSP
-82 VNTDPTPPTLEPPA
+82 VKTDPTPPTPEPPA
-96 ATNPAESTA
+96 PTNPAESTA

-110 DTANATAN
+110 DTANASAN
-118 ATPAEASNETSS
+118 ATQAEPSNETSS
-130 TAAAAATT
+130 TASATS
-138 ATESGPVTTDPT
+138 TESGPVTTEPI
-150 KPEAAT
+150 KPEAAIET
-156 ESATASAVP
+156 ATASAP
-165 QAQEQTA
+165 

-212 QPNGDQYSI
+212 QPNGEQYSI

-228 FLTVLNYKSSGSVDL
+228 FLTVLNYKSTGSVDL
-243 SGITPELYVEKRF
+243 SGISPELYVEKRF

-312 NFGMLIAGTRT
+312 NFGMLIAGTRS

-330 VNRKQSI
+330 INGKQSV
-337 RLTNETVD
+337 RLTNETVE
-345 AWHLTIMPV
+345 AWHLTILPV
-354 EQTQELQFELWLA
+354 EQSQELQFELWLA

-385 YLELLLNK
+385 FLELVLNK
-393 LEQKLSTAR
+393 LEQKFISTR

>member
-1 MPAQIATPFSFSAL
+1 MPTQIATPFSFNAL

-24 LFITL
+24 FFITL
-29 LLHFLLLQWAEDE
+29 LLHLLLLQWVEDE
-42 LKVAL
+42 LKLAL

-52 AALLDL
+52 AAFLDL

-69 RAPASQRVQKKSP
+69 HEPTSHRPQKKSLAK
-82 VNTDPTPPTLEPPA
+82 TKPTPPTPEPLAP
-96 ATNPAESTA
+96 TNPAESTT
-105 STDAA
+105 SNDTAA
-110 DTANATAN
+110 AANATAN
-118 ATPAEASNETSS
+118 ATQAEPSTETTS
-130 TAAAAATT
+130 TAAAATS
-138 ATESGPVTTDPT
+138 TESGSVTTEPT
-150 KPEAAT
+150 KPEAVIET
-156 ESATASAVP
+156 ATAS
-165 QAQEQTA
+165 TA
-172 PIAASSIFTKVS
+172 PIAASSIFTKVN

-212 QPNGDQYSI
+212 QPNGEQYSI

-312 NFGMLIAGTRT
+312 NFGMLIAGTRA

-330 VNRKQSI
+330 VNEKQPI
-337 RLTNETVD
+337 RLTNETVE

-354 EQTQELQFELWLA
+354 EQSQELQFELWLA

-385 YLELLLNK
+385 YLELILNK
-393 LEQKLSTAR
+393 LEQKLAAAR

>member
-1 MPAQIATPFSFSAL
+1 MPAQIATPFRFPAL

-29 LLHFLLLQWAEDE
+29 LLHLLLLQWVEDE
-42 LKVAL
+42 LKLAL

-69 RAPASQRVQKKSP
+69 RAPAPQRAQKKSP
-82 VNTDPTPPTLEPPA
+82 VKADPTPPTPEPS
-96 ATNPAESTA
+96 ATTSTPESTA
-105 STDAA
+105 STDPVSP
-110 DTANATAN
+110 TS
-118 ATPAEASNETSS
+118 ATPAESSNETGS
-130 TAAAAATT
+130 AAASVDSAQTP
-138 ATESGPVTTDPT
+138 TETS
-150 KPEAAT
+150 KPEAGIET
-156 ESATASAVP
+156 ATANAVP
-165 QAQEQTA
+165 QAQQQTA
-172 PIAASSIFTKVS
+172 PVAASSIFTKVS

-212 QPNGDQYSI
+212 QPSGEQYSI

-228 FLTVLNYKSSGSVDL
+228 FLTVLNYKSTGSVDL

-312 NFGMLIAGTRT
+312 NFGMLIAGTRS

-330 VNRKQSI
+330 INGKQSV
-337 RLTNETVD
+337 RLTNETVE
-345 AWHLTIMPV
+345 AWHLTILPV
-354 EQTQELQFELWLA
+354 EQSQELQFELWLA

-385 YLELLLNK
+385 FLELVLNK
-393 LEQKLSTAR
+393 LEQKFTSTR

>member
-1 MPAQIATPFSFSAL
+1 MPTQIATSFGFPAL

-29 LLHFLLLQWAEDE
+29 LLHLLLLQWVEDE
-42 LKVAL
+42 LKLAL

-69 RAPASQRVQKKSP
+69 REPASQRAQKKSA
-82 VNTDPTPPTLEPPA
+82 VKTDPTPPSPEPSAP
-96 ATNPAESTA
+96 TNPAESTA
-105 STDAA
+105 STEAA

-118 ATPAEASNETSS
+118 ATQAEPSNETSS
-130 TAAAAATT
+130 TASATS
-138 ATESGPVTTDPT
+138 TESGPVTTETT
-150 KPEAAT
+150 KPEAVIET
-156 ESATASAVP
+156 TTASAP
-165 QAQEQTA
+165 
-172 PIAASSIFTKVS
+172 PIAASSIFTKVN

-212 QPNGDQYSI
+212 QPNGEQYSI

-312 NFGMLIAGTRT
+312 DFGMLIAGTRS

-330 VNRKQSI
+330 VNGKQSV
-337 RLTNETVD
+337 RLTNETVE

-354 EQTQELQFELWLA
+354 EQSQELQFELWLA

-385 YLELLLNK
+385 FLELVLNK
-393 LEQKLSTAR
+393 LEQKFISTR

>member
-1 MPAQIATPFSFSAL
+1 MPAQIATPFRFPAL

-29 LLHFLLLQWAEDE
+29 LLHLVILQWVEDE
-42 LKVAL
+42 LKLAL

-69 RAPASQRVQKKSP
+69 RAPASQRAQKKSP
-82 VNTDPTPPTLEPPA
+82 VKTDPTPAVPEPS
-96 ATNPAESTA
+96 ATTSAPESTA
-105 STDAA
+105 STDL
-110 DTANATAN
+110 ATPTS
-118 ATPAEASNETSS
+118 ATPAESSNETGS
-130 TAAAAATT
+130 AAASVDSAQTPTETSKPEVGIET
-138 ATESGPVTTDPT
+138 AT
-150 KPEAAT
+150 AN
-156 ESATASAVP
+156 AVP

-172 PIAASSIFTKVS
+172 PVAASSIFTKVN

-212 QPNGDQYSI
+212 QPNGEQYSI

-228 FLTVLNYKSSGSVDL
+228 FLTVLNYKSTGSVDL

-312 NFGMLIAGTRT
+312 NFGMLIAGTRS

-330 VNRKQSI
+330 INGKQSV
-337 RLTNETVD
+337 RLTNETVE
-345 AWHLTIMPV
+345 AWHLTILPV
-354 EQTQELQFELWLA
+354 EQSQELQFELWLA

-385 YLELLLNK
+385 FLELVLNK
-393 LEQKLSTAR
+393 LEQKFTSTR

>member
-1 MPAQIATPFSFSAL
+1 MPAQIATPFRFPAL

-29 LLHFLLLQWAEDE
+29 LLHLLILQWVEDE
-42 LKVAL
+42 LKLAL

-69 RAPASQRVQKKSP
+69 RAPASQRAQKKSP
-82 VNTDPTPPTLEPPA
+82 VKADPTPPTPEPS
-96 ATNPAESTA
+96 ATTSTPESTA
-105 STDAA
+105 STDPVSP
-110 DTANATAN
+110 TS
-118 ATPAEASNETSS
+118 ATPAESSNETGS
-130 TAAAAATT
+130 AAASVDSAQTP
-138 ATESGPVTTDPT
+138 TETS
-150 KPEAAT
+150 KPEAGIET
-156 ESATASAVP
+156 ATANAVP
-165 QAQEQTA
+165 QAQQQTA
-172 PIAASSIFTKVS
+172 PVAASSIFTKVS

-212 QPNGDQYSI
+212 QPSGEQYSI

-228 FLTVLNYKSSGSVDL
+228 FLTVLNYKSTGSVDL

-312 NFGMLIAGTRT
+312 NFGMLIAGTRS

-330 VNRKQSI
+330 INGKQSV
-337 RLTNETVD
+337 RLTNETVE
-345 AWHLTIMPV
+345 AWHLTILPV
-354 EQTQELQFELWLA
+354 EQSQELQFELWLA

-385 YLELLLNK
+385 FLELVLNK
-393 LEQKLSTAR
+393 LEQKFTSTR